1 MDGWSV
7 TQLMNVCT
15 KNLQIE
21 NRSSSRPVNA
31 GRYIA
36 FKHHTSFTIVAQ
48 GWGDISNSIQ
58 NPSDVTVTFSGQ
70 HQGGSR
76 RGAEPRLARLARSWP
91 RAAGRGICFS
101 TLLAANFEPGLD
113 GAGVTASA
121 NIDSE
126 SRLTLFQSFCAL
138 PSEVAALFD
147 SNLSRLPFF
156 GQVIDLV
163 LLLCT
168 GFDLEHAVLFP
179 CHILLRDQ

>member
-1 MDGWSV
+1 MLIDLEKLRFASLKFRTELRDRVMDGWSV

-70 HQGGSR
+70 H
-76 RGAEPRLARLARSWP
+76 
-91 RAAGRGICFS
+91 
-101 TLLAANFEPGLD
+101 
-113 GAGVTASA
+113 
-121 NIDSE
+121 
-126 SRLTLFQSFCAL
+126 
-138 PSEVAALFD
+138 
-147 SNLSRLPFF
+147 
-156 GQVIDLV
+156 
-163 LLLCT
+163 
-168 GFDLEHAVLFP
+168 
-179 CHILLRDQ
+179 